1 MKKFIVIKICLL
13 LLLVF
18 TYCNESSSQK
28 TVEVKEDVTAK
39 QDVKSEKLR
48 TATSLFHKKKK
59 LSQVKRKTAYEVNV
73 DLTDSN
79 GIKIKVSNL
88 KAYKKFSCKG
98 MMYYL
103 GVATKTEFSWDFVPI
118 DTGDYIVHVP
128 FEIIQKIKV
137 DKKTDPKKK
146 WVKSYIYNIFLS
158 DASVIKGEPQ
168 RISEF
173 KGDTDLGKFS
183 VSKTNVKEILFN
195 HTPALNFN
203 AVLKGKKNAVLELSD
218 KSQLSLEG
226 ASFVKDVKNKNG
238 CFLRETFPNEMVF
251 DTGASQY
258 TIVWDKIASIV
269 FQKSKKSY
277 EIKFKLISKNGNEY
291 LGTARELSG
300 IQGAAS
306 IGSFKLRLTIPFNS
320 KALRVIF

>member
-1 MKKFIVIKICLL
+1 MKKLIIANLCLL

-18 TYCNESSSQK
+18 TYCNESSSQE
-28 TVEVKEDVTAK
+28 TVAVKKDVTAK
-39 QDVKSEKLR
+39 QDVKSEKLK

-59 LSQVKRKTAYEVNV
+59 LSQEKRKTAYEVNV

-79 GIKIKVSNL
+79 GMKTKVSNL
-88 KAYKKFSCKG
+88 KAYMKDSCKG

-103 GVATKTEFSWDFVPI
+103 GVATKTEFSWDFIPI
-118 DTGDYIVHVP
+118 DTGDYIVNVP

-137 DKKTDPKKK
+137 EKKKDPKKT
-146 WVKSYIYNIFLS
+146 WRINYIYNLFLS
-158 DASVIKGEPQ
+158 DGSVIKGETK
-168 RISEF
+168 RITEF

-183 VSKTNVKEILFN
+183 VSKANVKEILFN

-203 AVLKGKKNAVLELSD
+203 AELKGKKNAVLELSD

-226 ASFVKDVKNKNG
+226 ASFVKDVKNRNG
-238 CFLRETFPNEMVF
+238 CFLRETFPNEMIF

-269 FQKSKKSY
+269 FQKLEKSY
-277 EIKFKLISKNGNEY
+277 EKKFKLISKNGNEY
-291 LGTARELSG
+291 LGTARELTG
-300 IQGAAS
+300 IQGAAV
-306 IGSFKLRLTIPFNS
+306 IGGFKLRLTIPFNS